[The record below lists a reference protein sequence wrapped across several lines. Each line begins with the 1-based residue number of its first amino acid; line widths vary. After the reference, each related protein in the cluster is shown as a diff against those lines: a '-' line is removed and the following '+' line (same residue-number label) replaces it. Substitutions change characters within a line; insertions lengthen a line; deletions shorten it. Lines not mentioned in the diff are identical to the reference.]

1 MGSNPIRATDPICVV
16 VGIVGRHPR
25 GAMLPSVKQGAFLAA
40 AIILGSCAAPTATV
54 SSSPIASASGVPATS
69 ACGPVAH
76 EATGTVLFASDLSGR
91 CKKNQLQPA
100 ELNFILGHIGPLPG
114 QNFERV
120 QGPDDYRLLLKP
132 DHAVDVDAG
141 GLARTSQY
149 DSPPPADVQIEVD
162 ARAVAGSAGT
172 LYGIMC
178 RFNSRISTPTVDIPA
193 KLYVFMVG
201 SDGTYLVQYLAG
213 GSTTLA
219 SGVAAS
225 VIRSGGNHVR
235 AACIGRT
242 LTLYVNGQKIVSV
255 DHGELAD
262 GLSGVWART
271 LDTAGAE
278 IVFRNFVV
286 SQP

>member
-1 MGSNPIRATDPICVV
+1 
-16 VGIVGRHPR
+16 
-25 GAMLPSVKQGAFLAA
+25 VKEGAFLAA

-54 SSSPIASASGVPATS
+54 PSSPIASASGVPAAS

-100 ELNFILGHIGPLPG
+100 EMFIGAGA
-114 QNFERV
+114 NFERV

-132 DHAVDVDAG
+132 DYPVDAG

-162 ARAVAGSAGT
+162 AQAVAGSAGA

-178 RFNSRISTPTVDIPA
+178 RFNSPINTPTVNIPG

-213 GSTTLA
+213 GTTTLA

-271 LDTAGAE
+271 LGTAGAE

-286 SQP
+286 SKP